1 VSESLHHIRLL
12 AGFEVRPESGRA
24 RILDKAASERLAAAL
39 AQDLARVVES
49 ARAAMLIVGGSLL
62 EPTELLRPGFVVW
75 QALADLARPVI
86 RDHGTSGQ
94 VLAIGGHGGRLPDAR
109 LSPAGPKA
117 AGHFLAIPLLLIC
130 EAEDG
135 PQLEAELER
144 ELFER
149 GAVQPPARAILA
161 ESTGVDSV
169 HGQLLTLN
177 DQLALQHVQMDTA
190 GLGGFWPVVQ
200 QALLDPDSPTDFDLP
215 GAVQARWSD
224 SDRQVDIEFL
234 SFDQFG
240 SGPDDYALWVR
251 AWRSLTLLLDS
262 HAIAWQ
268 ACSDLDHDEEHDC
281 LVEDA
286 GPTDQADGL
295 TIQVH
300 PDCGLIAWT
309 RVRSS
314 QQHNIYPLSARGFS
328 ALRQH
333 FADQDP
339 IAHTANAIWYDAA
352 TQKLTPAS

>member
-1 VSESLHHIRLL
+1 MSERLHHIRLL
-12 AGFEVRPESGRA
+12 AGFEVHPDSGRT
-24 RILDKAASERLAAAL
+24 RILDKSDCEQLAAAL

-49 ARAAMLIVGGSLL
+49 ARSAMLIAAGSLL
-62 EPTELLRPGFVVW
+62 EPTELLRPGFMAW

-94 VLAIGGHGGRLPDAR
+94 ILAIGSHGGRLPDAR

-117 AGHFLAIPLLLIC
+117 AGHFLAIPVLLIC
-130 EAEDG
+130 DAEDG
-135 PQLEAELER
+135 PQLGAELER

-149 GAVQPPARAILA
+149 GAIQPPARAILA
-161 ESTGVDSV
+161 ESTGFDSV

-200 QALLDPDSPTDFDLP
+200 QALLEPESAADFDLP
-215 GAVQARWSD
+215 GTVQARWNEA
-224 SDRQVDIEFL
+224 DRQVDIEFL

-240 SGPDDYALWVR
+240 TGPDEYALWVR

-268 ACSDLDHDEEHDC
+268 ARSDLDHDEEHGC

-286 GPTDQADGL
+286 GPTDRADGL
-295 TIQVH
+295 TIQAH

-314 QQHNIYPLSARGFS
+314 HQHNIYPLSAHGFS

-339 IAHTANAIWYDAA
+339 IAHTGNAIWYDAA